1 MQPRKRQASYE
12 VIRVPAVTIVVLA
25 GAYFVMRAL
34 ASACT
39 GSGCDVYIPL
49 SLLLPLLIFIASAVT
64 AVLAIASARGLG
76 AWFAVVI
83 ISTVLAVL
91 GPIVALL
98 VFKDSPDAFVATGTV
113 LELQLAVVALAYS
126 FYGRRAH
133 I

>member
-1 MQPRKRQASYE
+1 
-12 VIRVPAVTIVVLA
+12 VIRVLAAVVIALV

-34 ASACT
+34 ATACT
-39 GSGCDVYIPL
+39 GSGCDVYIPI
-49 SLLLPLLIFIASAVT
+49 SLLLPLLIFVASAVT
-64 AVLAIASARGLG
+64 AVAAIASAHGLG
-76 AWFAVVI
+76 AWFAVLI

-98 VFKDSPDAFVATGTV
+98 IFKDSPDVFVATGTV

>member
-1 MQPRKRQASYE
+1 M
-12 VIRVPAVTIVVLA
+12 IRVLAAVVIVLV

-34 ASACT
+34 ATACT
-39 GSGCDVYIPL
+39 GSGCDVYIPI
-49 SLLLPLLIFIASAVT
+49 SLLLPLLIFVASAVT
-64 AVLAIASARGLG
+64 AVVAIASAHGLG
-76 AWFAVVI
+76 AWFAVLI

-91 GPIVALL
+91 GPIVALPI
-98 VFKDSPDAFVATGTV
+98 FKDSPDVFVATGTV

>member
-1 MQPRKRQASYE
+1 
-12 VIRVPAVTIVVLA
+12 L
-25 GAYFVMRAL
+25 
-34 ASACT
+34 
-39 GSGCDVYIPL
+39 
-49 SLLLPLLIFIASAVT
+49 
-64 AVLAIASARGLG
+64 
-76 AWFAVVI
+76 I

-98 VFKDSPDAFVATGTV
+98 IFKDSPDVFVATGTV